1 MIIYNVPLGRNSYP
15 KIEEINGVTLVK
27 FGREKVKSY
36 VSDSDKILG
45 IKLDMKSFESY
56 FPHLPHPNTSL
67 CVSFIGPT
75 HAGKSTLIKMLQG
88 HDPFGDEVI

>member
-1 MIIYNVPLGRNSYP
+1 MLHDYFAVGHRRSVIIYNMYHWDATALQ

-45 IKLDMKSFESY
+45 IRYEI
-56 FPHLPHPNTSL
+56 
-67 CVSFIGPT
+67 V
-75 HAGKSTLIKMLQG
+75 
-88 HDPFGDEVI
+88 